1 MSRSF
6 GVIGIDKLSHSIFHS
21 QTPISAA
28 AKAFNSSC
36 GNRRKCSKV
45 MCVIDN
51 ETHKQ
56 YKYKVTRRRSD
67 KNVVLD
73 GKTVNFKFEVG
84 VKSLNSGGGGGVK
97 TSTRFP
103 SKAKSSTK
111 EPTKTTSK
119 KSSAKKQLMCI
130 QKCLEE

>member
-6 GVIGIDKLSHSIFHS
+6 GVVGIDKLSHSVFHS

-36 GNRRKCSKV
+36 GNRGKCSKV
-45 MCVIDN
+45 INVIDN

-67 KNVVLD
+67 KNVVLG

-84 VKSLNSGGGGGVK
+84 VKSLNGVGGRGVK
-97 TSTRFP
+97 TSTRMP
-103 SKAKSSTK
+103 SRAKSSS
-111 EPTKTTSK
+111 SK